1 MDQMVLR
8 TQQWLNRTYGG
19 KTGYGENISE
29 NGNTGW
35 TTIYALTRALQIE
48 LGITATANNFGPST
62 ISRFNARFPNGVQQ
76 QDANDETQDNI
87 YGIIQ
92 GACWCKGYSTGA
104 SDITTN
110 FYSGTG
116 RAIKELKEDAG
127 CSDSSSTVTLN
138 VMKALLSM
146 DQFKLVSGGNTKI
159 QQIQRN
165 LNGEYE
171 DYIGL
176 SPCDGLYGRAMNTA
190 LIKVLQAIEGLTPEE
205 ANGNF
210 GPTTRSNLPIIPY
223 DVLNLSQDVI
233 DNAVLLGRYALC
245 CNGYEDVKINTKE
258 WNDEISNVLKQ
269 FQADLC
275 IEQTGALDENTW
287 MALLVSTGNPSREC
301 EACDTRFEMTDEV
314 LSYIKN
320 NGYNIVGRYLTGG
333 DFKELRTNEARKIIN
348 SGIKMFPIFQE
359 SGADME
365 YFKESRGKIDAKNA
379 VIAARKQGIPE
390 GTIIYFAV
398 DTDPTD
404 PDISEYI
411 LPYFKGVKENI
422 GQSYKVGV
430 YGTRNVCTQVIEN
443 GYAETCFVSDMST
456 GFSGNMGFKI
466 PTNWNLDQFH
476 EIKSI
481 TVGNGT
487 IDLDKVAYSG
497 RYPVVETVHPNI
509 LDYTQNIEQLE
520 TLYLQYKQSKNEN
533 CSTRELIL
541 GITNFFRQ
549 YKGYNAGLFKTALG
563 EVNEEFVNY
572 VKTQNINLYNNLT
585 KYANSDDTLLGDIF
599 GGFIDISHMFTTI
612 EGYLQSTFLIPN
624 FWYGWGGDLASFM
637 QDVEERYDAGEGTR
651 LEIAKKWIGE
661 HNTSF
666 GYADICSDADA
677 IKISEMLEN
686 SSSTH
691 PVSDVFNEY
700 YLNQA
705 ELRISYYLND
715 LNNVSLDLSNL
726 KTAIF
731 NKMSGIFENTVLI
744 PFLGVGLNA
753 DVKNSCCEAFAQ
765 YIIDN
770 YPSI

>member
-62 ISRFNARFPNGVQQ
+62 ISRFNSRFPNGVKQ
-76 QDANDETQDNI
+76 QDPNDETQDNI

-146 DQFKLVSGGNTKI
+146 DQFKLVSGGSTKI
-159 QQIQRN
+159 QQIQRK
-165 LNGEYE
+165 LNGDYE

-176 SPCDGLYGRAMNTA
+176 SPCDGLYGRAMNLA
-190 LIKVLQAIEGLTPEE
+190 LIKVLQAIEGYSVEDAT
-205 ANGNF
+205 GNF
-210 GPTTRSNLPIIPY
+210 GDGTKANLPIVPDTTGAIS
-223 DVLNLSQDVI
+223 DETEAKAIKLI
-233 DNAVLLGRYALC
+233 RYALC
-245 CNGYEDVKINTKE
+245 CNGYDIDINSDEWDSELSVVIKE
-258 WNDEISNVLKQ
+258 
-269 FQADLC
+269 FQGDLC
-275 IEQTGALDENTW
+275 ITQISVCDVNTW
-287 MALLVSTGNPSREC
+287 MALLLSKGNPDREC
-301 EACDTRFEMTDEV
+301 EACDTRFEMTDAR
-314 LSYIKN
+314 LSYLKK
-320 NGYNIVGRYLTGG
+320 NGYKIVGRYLTGG
-333 DFKELRTNEARKIIN
+333 DFKELRVNESKKILN
-348 SGIKMFPIFQE
+348 NGIKLFPIFQE
-359 SGADME
+359 SGTDMN
-365 YFKESRGKIDAKNA
+365 YFTEERGKQDAINA
-379 VIAARKQGIPE
+379 VKAARKKGIPE
-390 GTIIYFAV
+390 TNIIYFAV

-411 LPYFKGVKENI
+411 LPYFKGLKENI

-456 GFSGNMGFKI
+456 GFSGNMGFKM
-466 PTNWNLDQFH
+466 PDNWNLDQFH
-476 EIKSI
+476 EIDNI
-481 TVGNGT
+481 NLGT
-487 IDLDKVAYSG
+487 ETLDLDKVAYSG
-497 RYPVVETVHPNI
+497 RYPVVERVHGDI
-509 LDYTQNIEQLE
+509 IDYIQKIEQLE
-520 TLYLQYKQSKNEN
+520 ELYLQYKQSKNES

-549 YKGYNAGLFKTALG
+549 YKGYNSGLFKTALG

-572 VKTQNINLYNNLT
+572 VKVQNNDLYNSLT
-585 KYANSDDTLLGDIF
+585 EYANSNEDALNDIF
-599 GGFIDISHMFTTI
+599 GGFIDISHLFTTI
-612 EGYLQSTFLIPN
+612 EGYLQSTFLIPD

-637 QDVEERYDAGEGTR
+637 KNVEERYERGEGSR

-661 HNTSF
+661 YGTSF
-666 GYADICSDADA
+666 SYADICSDADA
-677 IKISEMLEN
+677 IKITEMLK
-686 SSSTH
+686 SSTSKN
-691 PVSDVFNEY
+691 PISSVLNEY

-715 LNNVSLDLSNL
+715 LNNVSLDLTNL
-726 KTAIF
+726 KNAIF

-744 PFLGVGLNA
+744 PWLGVGYNA
-753 DVKNSCCEAFAQ
+753 DSKYSCCEAFAQ
-765 YIIDN
+765 YIINN